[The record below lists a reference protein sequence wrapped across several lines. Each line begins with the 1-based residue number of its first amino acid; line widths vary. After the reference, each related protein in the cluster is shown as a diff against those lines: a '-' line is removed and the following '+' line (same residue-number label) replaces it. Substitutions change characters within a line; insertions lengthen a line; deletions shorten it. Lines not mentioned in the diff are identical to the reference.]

1 MYSILIPVDD
11 NEERAE
17 MQINTIES
25 LPQVDDEVEAHVLY
39 VYEEVETHDE
49 GGGFASAY
57 LDDVT
62 TSRDELRD
70 LPETVDMTIDALEN
84 RDADVTVHEL
94 VGDPADA
101 ILSTADDLDADVVLM
116 GVRDRSPIGKV
127 VFGSVS
133 QKVILGSEVPVIV
146 AR

>member
-1 MYSILIPVDD
+1 MYRVLVPVDD

-17 MQINTIES
+17 KQINTIET
-25 LPQVDDEVEAHVLY
+25 LPGVDEEVEAHVLY
-39 VYEEVETHDE
+39 VYEEIETPGE
-49 GGGFASAY
+49 GDGFASAY
-57 LDDVT
+57 LDDINE
-62 TSRDELRD
+62 SLDDLRD
-70 LPETVDMTIDALEN
+70 PPETVDDVVAAFED
-84 RDADVTVHEL
+84 RDISAEVHEL

-101 ILSTADDLDADVVLM
+101 ILSSARDLEVDAILM

-133 QKVILGSEVPVIV
+133 QKVILGSDVPVIV

>member
-1 MYSILIPVDD
+1 MYRVLVPIDE

-17 MQINTIES
+17 KQINTIGS
-25 LPQVDDEVEAHVLY
+25 LPAVDEDIEAHLLY
-39 VYEEVETHDE
+39 VYEEIDTAADE
-49 GGGFASAY
+49 GGSVY
-57 LDDVT
+57 IEDINESL
-62 TSRDELRD
+62 DELRD
-70 LPETVDMTIDALEN
+70 VPETVDRVREAFEERGIEP
-84 RDADVTVHEL
+84 TVHEL

-101 ILSTADDLDADVVLM
+101 ILSTATDLDVDAILM
-116 GVRDRSPIGKV
+116 SVRDRSPIGKV

>member
-1 MYSILIPVDD
+1 MYSILVPVDD

-25 LPQVDDEVEAHVLY
+25 LPPIDDKVEAHVLY
-39 VYEEVETHDE
+39 VYEEVETPGE
-49 GGGFASAY
+49 GDGFASAY
-57 LDDVT
+57 LDDVNA
-62 TSRDELRD
+62 SLDELRD
-70 LPETVDMTIDALEN
+70 LPETVETTVDALE
-84 RDADVTVHEL
+84 DLGAAVTVHEL

-101 ILSTADDLDADVVLM
+101 ILSTAEDVDADVVMM